1 MPAAARTPPAG
12 DRRLLLAVLFAVY
25 LVLLVWVVLWK
36 LEVPFLGTDD
46 QRRLKLTPFAAGG
59 GVGANTPVELGIN
72 VLLFLPFGI
81 YLGLLA
87 DRWPWWKAAGIVAGT
102 SLLFEVT
109 QYVLAIGVADVTD
122 IIVNTTGGLAGLG
135 VLVWARCAG
144 LGTARFAGE
153 DDGGPGADLR
163 VGNGAR
169 RARCRHLR
177 RVSPGLRTAEARGR
191 RLAPANYAGLP
202 NRRMTSPRWPT
213 AKGSKRSS
221 GPPAAVPDRSAWPL
235 R

>member
-1 MPAAARTPPAG
+1 MPAAARKPSAG

-59 GVGANTPVELGIN
+59 GVSANTPVELGIN

-135 VLVWARCAG
+135 VLVWARRGLQERTTAALVPICVWGTVLAVLAAG
-144 LGTARFAGE
+144 TFVASPLAYGPQKHA
-153 DDGGPGADLR
+153 DGGSHQLTMRG
-163 VGNGAR
+163 
-169 RARCRHLR
+169 
-177 RVSPGLRTAEARGR
+177 SRTG
-191 RLAPANYAGLP
+191 G
-202 NRRMTSPRWPT
+202 
-213 AKGSKRSS
+213 
-221 GPPAAVPDRSAWPL
+221 
-235 R
+235 